1 MSLDRSEAPAVDGNE
16 IVIRVDVTDTG
27 IGMTKQDINR
37 LFVPFSQIDQSA
49 TKQFGGTGCEY

>member
-1 MSLDRSEAPAVDGNE
+1 MGSNE
-16 IVIRVDVTDTG
+16 IVIQVDVTDTG